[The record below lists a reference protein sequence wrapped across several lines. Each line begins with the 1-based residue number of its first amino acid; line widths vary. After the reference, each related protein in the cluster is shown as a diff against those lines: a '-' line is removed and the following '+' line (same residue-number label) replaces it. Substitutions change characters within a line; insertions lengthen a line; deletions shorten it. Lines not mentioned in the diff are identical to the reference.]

1 MSTSQM
7 THVLEM
13 EQPDSRAILRA
24 LVIGVIAFLTV
35 VDLFATQAIL
45 PALTHAY
52 RTSPAVMS
60 FAVNAST
67 IGMAIA
73 GLAMAVVGRRINR
86 QLGILLSLI
95 LLAIPTLLLSTM
107 PSIPVFTGLRILQ
120 GLCMATAFTLTL
132 AYVAETSSQNEAVF
146 AVAAYITGNVA
157 SNLLGRLLSAAVADH
172 FGLAWNFSVF
182 AALNIS
188 GALLVFV
195 ALGRKAAAKPT
206 DGMAMMGAFSA
217 WLDNMRDPSLRAA
230 FTLGFCILFA
240 FIGTFTYV
248 NFLLVRQ
255 PFELGMMSLG
265 LVYFVFLPSMVTT
278 PLAGPIARKYGA
290 RLTGAAAMILAALG
304 LPLLLLP
311 TLSAVL
317 LGLVLVSVGTFFA
330 QAVAT
335 GFVGRAARAD
345 RAAASGM
352 YLASYFFGGLVGS
365 AMLGQVFDRLG
376 WTACVVGIGLALF
389 IGIAMTCRLVIAES
403 RS

>member
-335 GFVGRAARAD
+335 GFVGRAAPAD

>member
-86 QLGILLSLI
+86 RLGILLSLI

-403 RS
+403 RT